1 MLWTVVM
8 EKTFESPLD
17 CKEIQP
23 VNAKGQ
29 QSWIFIVGT
38 DVEAE
43 APRLWPPDAKSQLTG
58 KNPDAGKDWREEE
71 KGTKE
76 NEMVGWHHWTRVL
89 ANSRRMWR
97 TGKPGVLQSM
107 GSQRVG
113 HDLPTEQQQLYL
125 PTPLECD
132 FPDCKTQVCY
142 IEHCTLRLA
151 CCLENKRCS
160 HIW

>member
-1 MLWTVVM
+1 MLSNCGAGEDSWEFLRQQDQT
-8 EKTFESPLD
+8 
-17 CKEIQP
+17 
-23 VNAKGQ
+23 N
-29 QSWIFIVGT
+29 QSWRKSNLNVHWRDWSWSLSSNIL
-38 DVEAE
+38 
-43 APRLWPPDAKSQLTG
+43 APWFEDQLIG

-76 NEMVGWHHWTRVL
+76 NERVGWHHWTRVL

-97 TGKPGVLQSM
+97 TGKPDVLQSM

-132 FPDCKTQVCY
+132 FPDCKTHVCY
-142 IEHCTLRLA
+142 IEHCTLRLE